1 MSFIIRKGK
10 KEDLSGVL
18 KLIKELALFE
28 KAPEEVTNTLSKMEE
43 DGFGQNPVFSFIVA
57 TLENKIIG
65 VALYFTKYST
75 WKEKGLYLDDLV
87 ITESMRGKGLGSK
100 LFKAFIEEAKAM
112 DAQQVHWQVLDWNTP
127 AINFYKKLHASIED
141 EWLNCKLTI
150 DQIKNFDTKSVPQ

>member
-75 WKEKGLYLDDLV
+75 WKGKGLYLDDLV